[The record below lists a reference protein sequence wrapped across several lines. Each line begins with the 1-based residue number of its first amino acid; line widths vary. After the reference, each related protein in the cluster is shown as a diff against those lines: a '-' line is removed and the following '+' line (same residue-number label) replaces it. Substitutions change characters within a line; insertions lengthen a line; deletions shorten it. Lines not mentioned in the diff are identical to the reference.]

1 MKHIEDQTV
10 CTMAP
15 AKGSDART
23 LNLSTFLCLYISQF
37 VPQSFLMTTLQVT
50 MRQGHYDLQTI
61 GLLHLV
67 RLPWLLKFLWSPYID
82 RHCLTVA
89 DYKKTIISTELVYAL
104 ALGCAGFFDVK
115 TNLMLVLVLV
125 FISMM
130 ASATQDI
137 ATDALA
143 ILSFKRRDQ
152 SLVNSMQSMGSFGGT
167 LVGGGLL
174 LMVLHHYGWHVV
186 VPCLGMF
193 VVCMLIPLVL
203 NKHIRIEEGQKTKER
218 ARPSDF
224 IWFFSR
230 RSILPQLGFLLLF
243 YMGIIGILSTVSP
256 FLVDR
261 GYDMKEIGFLTGILG
276 TSVSFVMAWFSGVLV
291 RRVGIAKARLTIAA
305 LIVFGPL
312 YFLVTSFLPFNI
324 VVYVI
329 GMLYVKACYGLATVV
344 VYTSAMQMVRPG
356 REGTDFTI
364 QVVITHLSGLLIA
377 VASGSIGKYFDYQG
391 VYVTETAI
399 ALLSFF
405 YVLILFRPKK
415 DGLSDMRQ
423 TL

>member
-1 MKHIEDQTV
+1 
-10 CTMAP
+10 
-15 AKGSDART
+15 
-23 LNLSTFLCLYISQF
+23 
-37 VPQSFLMTTLQVT
+37 
-50 MRQGHYDLQTI
+50 
-61 GLLHLV
+61 
-67 RLPWLLKFLWSPYID
+67 
-82 RHCLTVA
+82 
-89 DYKKTIISTELVYAL
+89 
-104 ALGCAGFFDVK
+104 
-115 TNLMLVLVLV
+115 
-125 FISMM
+125 
-130 ASATQDI
+130 
-137 ATDALA
+137 
-143 ILSFKRRDQ
+143 
-152 SLVNSMQSMGSFGGT
+152 
-167 LVGGGLL
+167 
-174 LMVLHHYGWHVV
+174 
-186 VPCLGMF
+186 
-193 VVCMLIPLVL
+193 
-203 NKHIRIEEGQKTKER
+203 
-218 ARPSDF
+218 
-224 IWFFSR
+224 
-230 RSILPQLGFLLLF
+230 
-243 YMGIIGILSTVSP
+243 
-256 FLVDR
+256 
-261 GYDMKEIGFLTGILG
+261 MKEIGFLTGILG

-312 YFLVTSFLPFNI
+312 YFLVSSFLPFNI